1 MITKSNILYKILS
14 LQNTRL
20 LLKIATFLR
29 NREIFAKFNQ
39 KNVEMFLK
47 ITKKNNGLLFIEMFF
62 FFSLYCQN
70 SESERCSSVFIQF
83 WPYFDKDHKDDI
95 LNR

>member
-1 MITKSNILYKILS
+1 
-14 LQNTRL
+14 
-20 LLKIATFLR
+20 
-29 NREIFAKFNQ
+29 
-39 KNVEMFLK
+39 MFLK
-47 ITKKNNGLLFIEMFF
+47 ITKKNNGLLFIEMFY